1 VTYFS
6 LAIFKRHFQNGTL
19 DIPV

>member
-1 VTYFS
+1 MYFS